1 MGNEVK
7 NKGEIV
13 VAQLSDK
20 DVINNLEVEVS
31 ELMLQKKELTGKIA
45 ELQSENMKLTQA
57 LKDYDE
63 LKRVHQDKENE
74 LSSMISSYNTLYNA
88 YQEVRNK
95 HFDVMEFSLMK
106 IKELDNLIK
115 SNS

>member
-20 DVINNLEVEVS
+20 DVIKNLEVEVN
-31 ELMLQKKELTGKIA
+31 ELMLQKKELTKKIA
-45 ELQSENMKLTQA
+45 ELQSENMKLA
-57 LKDYDE
+57 KSLKEYDE
-63 LKRVHQDKENE
+63 LKRIHQDKENE

-88 YQEVRNK
+88 YQDVRVK
-95 HFDVMEFSLMK
+95 YFDVMEFSLMK

-115 SNS
+115 SNN